1 MFFRFHLG
9 GLFRIYNNIL
19 LLRKKNSCFAGV
31 WWNKYSID
39 QKPSDLKGILCWR
52 FAMENPMVKGA
63 ISFVIGFLVRDYF
76 GTRANYSL
84 EYPSC
89 K

>member
-1 MFFRFHLG
+1 
-9 GLFRIYNNIL
+9 
-19 LLRKKNSCFAGV
+19 
-31 WWNKYSID
+31 
-39 QKPSDLKGILCWR
+39 
-52 FAMENPMVKGA
+52 MENPMVKVA
-63 ISFVIGFLVRDYF
+63 ISFVTGFLVRDCF